1 MQGEIVFDIETYGD
15 IRNMSTME
23 VTVVSLYDY
32 DTASYYSFD
41 EHQLSSMWPFFEKA
55 TRLIGYN
62 SIHFDVPILNK
73 YYTGDLAAIPHLD
86 MLKVIKETMG
96 KRFKL
101 DDVAKATL
109 QISKSADGLQA
120 MEWYKEG
127 KIDQIKE
134 YCEQDVKV
142 TMELY
147 EYGLK
152 NKMLYYP
159 TITGEIMPF
168 SVDFSAFESAG
179 GAGVPGSPS
188 AGGINMT
195 LPF

>member
-1 MQGEIVFDIETYGD
+1 MQGEVVFDIETFGD
-15 IRNMSTME
+15 IKDLSTMKI
-23 VTVVSLYDY
+23 TVVSLYDY
-32 DTASYYSFD
+32 DTAAYYSFD
-41 EHQLSSMWPFFEKA
+41 EHQLSQMWPFFEKA

-62 SIHFDVPILNK
+62 SLHFDLPIMNR
-73 YYTGDLAAIPHLD
+73 YYAGDLSSIPHLD
-86 MLKVIKETMG
+86 MLKVIKDTFG

-101 DDVAKATL
+101 DDIAQATL
-109 QISKSADGLQA
+109 QTKKSADGLQA

-127 KIDQIKE
+127 KIDEIKE

-159 TITGEIMPF
+159 AITGEIMPF
-168 SVDFSAFESAG
+168 SIDFEPVQQQG
-179 GAGVPGSPS
+179 MVNGDGSP
-188 AGGINMT
+188 AIGGINMT